1 MIRFIMTII
10 MEILIGKTSVA
21 IDTKESRIASLIKM
35 EIMGIEPTS
44 LILEITI
51 LPLNY
56 IPIFVLYNIFLL
68 FSIKKILSYQS
79 TLNPLYLLIFI
90 AILLFLDFSVSS
102 MPSIN
107 HYLIIIHLYTS
118 LFMICK

>member
-1 MIRFIMTII
+1 

-68 FSIKKILSYQS
+68 FSIKKILSYQV
-79 TLNPLYLLIFI
+79 P
-90 AILLFLDFSVSS
+90 
-102 MPSIN
+102 
-107 HYLIIIHLYTS
+107 
-118 LFMICK
+118 